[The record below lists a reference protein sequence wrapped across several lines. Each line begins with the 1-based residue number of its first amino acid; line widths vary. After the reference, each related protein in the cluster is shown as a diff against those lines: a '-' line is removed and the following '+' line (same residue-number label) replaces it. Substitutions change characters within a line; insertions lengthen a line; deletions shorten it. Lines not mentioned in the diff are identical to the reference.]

1 MGIVVGGFDVH
12 RAQITFDYTDS
23 ATGEVSRGRIP
34 GTRVALREWLA
45 RFDGDSDVSFAFE
58 GCTGWRYVAE
68 ELDRAG
74 VAGYMA
80 EPADTA
86 TLRGNKKRAKTD
98 RADALLLRTL
108 LSDGRLPLSWIP
120 PNHVIEVRVLA
131 RMYQRMLADRREWI
145 QRIHAQLFQQGC
157 EPVTALTSEPGRSRL
172 MEVAVSLSPAGRR
185 LVDEAVGI
193 IDGLTGRIEQLR
205 SDLKMIGR
213 SQPGCTELQ
222 KLWGIGPLLA
232 PIIWAEMGD
241 TRRFSS
247 SKQAVRYTGLDITV
261 YDSDSKRAP
270 GKLSRQGSGTLRW
283 ALVESAQHASKKS
296 SPDYVYYQSV
306 RERVGAS
313 RAALS
318 VARKHARRIH
328 HILANLGD
336 TPWETPRTGI

>member
-23 ATGEVSRGRIP
+23 ATGEVVRGKIG
-34 GTRVALREWLA
+34 GTRLELREWLS
-45 RFDGDSDVSFAFE
+45 RFDGHDDVSFAFE

-68 ELDRAG
+68 ELEGAG
-74 VAGYMA
+74 ICGYMA

-86 TLRGNKKRAKTD
+86 TLRGKKKRAKTD
-98 RADALLLRTL
+98 RADALLLRRL

-120 PNHVIEVRVLA
+120 PAHVIEVRVLA
-131 RMYQRMLADRREWI
+131 RMYQRMLSDRREWI

-157 EPVTALTSEPGRSRL
+157 ESVTGLTTEPGRRHL
-172 MEVAVSLSPAGRR
+172 MEVALSLSPAGHR
-185 LVDEAVGI
+185 LVDESVGI
-193 IDGLTGRIEQLR
+193 IDELTGRIEQLR
-205 SDLKMIGR
+205 CDLGAIGR
-213 SQPGCTELQ
+213 SQPGCAELQ

-247 SKQAVRYTGLDITV
+247 SSQAVRYTGLDITV
-261 YDSDSKRAP
+261 HDSDNNRMP
-270 GKLSRQGSGTLRW
+270 GKLSRQGSSTLRW
-283 ALVESAQHASKKS
+283 ALVEAAQHASKKS
-296 SPDYVYYQSV
+296 SPDHVYYQNV
-306 RERVGAS
+306 RQRVGAS

-328 HILANLGD
+328 HMLANLGD
-336 TPWETPRTGI
+336 TAWETT